1 MLATIS
7 TCHNHHHHHHKLDSS
22 YNKTR
27 CQLCKR
33 LAWPM
38 IPLSWSGL
46 VWSGKEFQ
54 LWMWSLGGS
63 QHPFIS
69 LCIGPFSAWYKPAL
83 DQWKGGLLQ
92 LLSHLQRCPD
102 RQRGVGLVP
111 SLFNFD
117 GNRQHSW
124 SASCWKRWDG
134 LWLRRQWL
142 CSLMQRSL
150 VLEII
155 QHSCLCLNS
164 TILPFVWHSISQNIY
179 FLPM

>member
-7 TCHNHHHHHHKLDSS
+7 TCHNHHHHHHKLDSP

-46 VWSGKEFQ
+46 VWKRVSTMNVITRGQSTPIYFPVYWAIFGMVQACSWPVKRRSFAIIVPSSE
-54 LWMWSLGGS
+54 MSR
-63 QHPFIS
+63 PTE
-69 LCIGPFSAWYKPAL
+69 
-83 DQWKGGLLQ
+83 
-92 LLSHLQRCPD
+92 
-102 RQRGVGLVP
+102 RGVGLVP